1 MAANRIKGI
10 TIEIDGNT
18 TKLQDSLKS
27 VDKQL
32 KTTKS
37 ALADVNK
44 LLKGDPKNTE
54 LLTQKQKLL
63 SSAIT
68 DTKDRLEKLK
78 TASTEALSEEQYDA
92 LQREI
97 AATEQDLKNL
107 EDQYKALG
115 DTADNAFN
123 KVGTAIQTAGGKI
136 SEAGGKITA
145 VGDKITGAGKAMMP
159 VSAAVTGLGAG
170 AIKAAQELDEG
181 YDTIITKT
189 GATGEAA
196 EELTDIMNEIFTE
209 IPTDAETA
217 GNAVGEVTTRFGLSG
232 DALKRTS
239 KTFIQFSEITGTDL
253 NSAIDSVDSV
263 MKQFGVDTSQTDN
276 VLGLMASETQHTGIS
291 VDTLTSSVQTNGAIL
306 KEMGLSLSDSITLLS
321 DMEISGVNTT
331 TAMTGLRKAQQYA
344 TKQGKS
350 MTSVLKSTQAA
361 IKGAKT
367 DTEATA
373 IATEIFGKK
382 AGPEMAQAI
391 REGRLS
397 LDSLNTSLDS
407 YATTVE
413 DTYNATLDPWDQMTV
428 ATNNLKLAG
437 SELASSLF
445 SELKPILDQLA
456 ATVKSFTSWFNSLD
470 ESQKQTIIRIGLI
483 VAAAA
488 PLLMIA
494 GSMISSIGHIVSAGG
509 ALVSGIGVV
518 TKAIGAAGGLIPA
531 IGALASAAGPFLVGG
546 AIIAGIIAAVVLIV
560 KNWDSIKKA
569 LGNLWKGIKEF
580 AGGVVK
586 VVKSIGS
593 GIVSGFGVVKTTF
606 QNGWNTAKTLTV
618 NAWNGMKSTLSNTWS
633 TMRSTL
639 ASGFQSAASIVTGF
653 KNTVAGT
660 FRNIFQTIKSPLD
673 KALDFV
679 GNVVKG
685 IKNAFHFNIQLPK
698 IKLPHISVKWKKIGD
713 FFSIP
718 RLSIEW
724 YRKAYS
730 NPMMFNSPTV
740 LQTPSGYKGFGDGSG
755 GEMVYGHDNLM
766 RDIRA
771 AVGGGGDTIINI
783 YSQPGQDVNALADAV
798 QRRLAAVQR
807 QKGAV
812 YA

>member
-78 TASTEALSEEQYDA
+78 TASTEALSDEQYDA

-97 AATEQDLKNL
+97 AATEQDLKSL
-107 EDQYKALG
+107 EDQYKDLG
-115 DTADNAFN
+115 ATADNAFN
-123 KVGTAIQTAGGKI
+123 KVGTAIETAGGKI

-145 VGDKITGAGKAMMP
+145 VGDKIIGAGKAMMP

-170 AIKAAQELDEG
+170 AIKAAQELNEG

-196 EELTDIMNEIFTE
+196 EELTGIMNDIFTE
-209 IPTDAETA
+209 VPTDAETA
-217 GNAVGEVTTRFGLSG
+217 GTAVGEVTTRFGLSG
-232 DALKRTS
+232 EALKRTS

-276 VLGLMASETQHTGIS
+276 VLGLMASETQRTGIS

-456 ATVKSFTSWFNSLD
+456 ATVKSFTTWFNSLD

-494 GSMISSIGHIVSAGG
+494 GSLISSIGHIVSAGG
-509 ALVSGIGVV
+509 ALVSGIGMV

-531 IGALASAAGPFLVGG
+531 IGALASAAGPFLIGG

-560 KNWDSIKKA
+560 KNWDKIKKA
-569 LGNLWKGIKEF
+569 LGDLWKGIKEF

-586 VVKSIGS
+586 VVKGIGS
-593 GIVSGFGVVKTTF
+593 GIVSGFGVIKTTF

-639 ASGFQSAASIVTGF
+639 ASGFQNAASIVGGF

-660 FRNIFQTIKSPLD
+660 FRNIFQVIKSPLD

>member
-18 TKLQDSLKS
+18 TKLQDSLKD

-32 KTTKS
+32 KSTKA

-63 SSAIT
+63 SSAIS
-68 DTKDRLEKLK
+68 DTKDRLDKLK

-97 AATEQDLKNL
+97 AATEQDLKDL

-115 DTADNAFN
+115 ETADNAFT
-123 KVGTAIQTAGGKI
+123 KVGGALQSAGNKI

-145 VGDKITGAGKAMMP
+145 TGEGIKKAGKAMLP
-159 VSAAVTGLGAG
+159 VSTAVVGIGAG
-170 AIKAAQELDEG
+170 AIKAAQEIDEG

-196 EELTDIMNEIFTE
+196 EELTGIMDEIFAE

-217 GNAVGEVTTRFGLSG
+217 GTAVGEVTTRFKLSG
-232 DALKRTS
+232 DQLKDTS

-253 NSAIDSVDSV
+253 NTAIDTVDAI

-276 VLGLMASETQHTGIS
+276 VLGLMAAQSQRTGIS
-291 VDTLTSSVQTNGAIL
+291 VDTLQSSVQTNGATL
-306 KEMGLSLSDSITLLS
+306 KEMGLSLSDSVTLLA
-321 DMEISGVNTT
+321 DMEANGVNTT
-331 TAMTGLRKAQQYA
+331 TALSGLKKAQQYA
-344 TKQGKS
+344 TKEGKS
-350 MTSVLKSTQAA
+350 MTSVMKAA
-361 IKGAKT
+361 QTAIRGAKT
-367 DTEATA
+367 ETEANA
-373 IATEIFGKK
+373 IAAEVFGKK

-397 LDSLNTSLDS
+397 LDGMNTSLDD
-407 YATTVE
+407 YANTVE

-437 SELASSLF
+437 SELATSLF
-445 SELKPILDQLA
+445 TELKPVLDQLA
-456 ATVKSFTSWFNSLD
+456 AAVKSFTTWFNSLD
-470 ESQKQTIIRIGLI
+470 EGQKQLIIRIGLI

-488 PLLMIA
+488 PLLMIV
-494 GSMISSIGHIVSAGG
+494 GSLISSIGHIVSAGG
-509 ALVSGIGVV
+509 ALVTGIGTV
-518 TKAIGAAGGLIPA
+518 TNAIGAAGGLIPA
-531 IGALASAAGPFLVGG
+531 IGALASAAAPFLIGG
-546 AIIAGIIAAVVLIV
+546 AIIAGIIAAIVLIV
-560 KNWDSIKKA
+560 KNWDSIKKG
-569 LGNLWKGIKEF
+569 LGALWKGIKSF
-580 AGGVVK
+580 ASGVLG
-586 VVKSIGS
+586 VVKSIGK
-593 GIVSGFGVVKTTF
+593 GIVSGFSTLRTTF
-606 QNGWNTAKTLTV
+606 QNGWNTVKSVTSS
-618 NAWNGMKSTLSNTWS
+618 AWNVMKTNLSTTWNTMKSTLS
-633 TMRSTL
+633 
-639 ASGFQSAASIVTGF
+639 SGFQSAASIVSGF
-653 KNTVAGT
+653 KNTLGNT
-660 FRNIFQTIKSPLD
+660 FKNILTVIKTPLD
-673 KALDFV
+673 KAMDFV
-679 GNVVKG
+679 GNVVDG
-685 IKNAFHFNIQLPK
+685 IKKAFKFEIKLPK

-718 RLSIEW
+718 KLSIEW
-724 YRKAYS
+724 YRKAYN
-730 NPMMFNSPTV
+730 NPMMFSSPTV

-771 AVGGGGDTIINI
+771 AVGDGGDTIINI
-783 YSQPGQDVNALADAV
+783 YSQPGQDVNAIADAV